1 MKHFITS
8 ESVTEWHPDKVCD
21 QISDAILDA
30 CLLQDPD
37 SRVACESLA
46 TTWKIVVAWEITTSA
61 NVNFEKIVRDTV
73 INIWYDSEEKF
84 FDGKTCDVEILL
96 HKQSPDIAMWV
107 DRWWAW
113 DQWIM
118 YGYATNETE
127 SYLPITIDLAHKLA
141 KQLSRIRKEWTL
153 DYILPDGKTQVTVE
167 YDGNKIVR
175 IDTIVV
181 SSQHSDNVTQSKL
194 IEDIKKYVI
203 KPIVGNMVD
212 KNTKY
217 FINPTGSFRIWWPA
231 WDTWLTW
238 RKIIV
243 DTYWGIWRHGG
254 WAFSGKDATKV
265 DRSGAYIAR
274 YLAKNIVASG
284 VCDKCEIQIWYAI
297 WVVKP
302 VSIYID
308 CFGTEKIDIE
318 KIIDVIKNNF
328 DLSPKWIIKKLN
340 LRKPVFQST
349 AAYGHF
355 WRDEFDWETLDSLE
369 LFKNLI
375 MY

>member
-8 ESVTEWHPDKVCD
+8 ESVTEWHPDKMCD
-21 QISDAILDA
+21 KISDAILDA
-30 CLLQDPD
+30 CLDQDAK

-46 TTWKIVVAWEITTSA
+46 TTWKIIVAGEITTNA
-61 NVNFEKIVRDTV
+61 DINFEKIIRDTV
-73 INIWYDSEEKF
+73 VEIWYNSEEKF
-84 FDGKTCDVEILL
+84 FDGKTCDVQILI

-107 DRWWAW
+107 DTGWAG

-118 YGYATNETE
+118 YGYATNETD

-141 KQLSRIRKEWTL
+141 RQLSKVRKNWIL
-153 DYILPDGKTQVTVE
+153 DYIQPDGKTQVTVE
-167 YDGNKIVR
+167 YDGNKFVR

-181 SSQHSDNVTQSKL
+181 SSQHSDKVTQEKL
-194 IEDIKKYVI
+194 REDIKEYVI

-212 KNTKY
+212 GDTKY
-217 FINPTGSFRIWWPA
+217 FINPTGSFHIWWPA
-231 WDTWLTW
+231 WDTWLTG

-254 WAFSGKDATKV
+254 GAFSGKDATKV

-284 VCDKCEIQIWYAI
+284 ICDKCEIQIWYAI
-297 WVVKP
+297 WVVQP
-302 VSIYID
+302 VSIYVD
-308 CFGTEKIDIE
+308 CFGTEKVDLQKIADTV
-318 KIIDVIKNNF
+318 KNKFDLCPQAIIDRL
-328 DLSPKWIIKKLN
+328 DL
-340 LRKPVFQST
+340 RRPVFKNT

-355 WRDEFDWETLDSLE
+355 GREEFNWERLDSVE
-369 LFKNLI
+369 VFKKLL
-375 MY
+375 

>member
-8 ESVTEWHPDKVCD
+8 ESVTEWHPDKMCD

-30 CLLQDPD
+30 CLSQDPK
-37 SRVACESLA
+37 SRVACECLA
-46 TTWKIVVAWEITTSA
+46 TTWTIIVAWEITTNA
-61 NVNFEKIVRDTV
+61 DVDFEKIIRQT
-73 INIWYDSEEKF
+73 ILEIWYDSEEKF
-84 FDGKTCDVEILL
+84 FDWKACDVQILL
-96 HKQSPDIAMWV
+96 HTQSSDIAMWV
-107 DRWWAW
+107 DTGWAG

-118 YGYATNETE
+118 YGYATNETD

-141 KQLSRIRKEWTL
+141 RQLSKVRKNWTL
-153 DYILPDGKTQVTVE
+153 DYIRPDGKTQVTVE
-167 YDGNKIVR
+167 YDGNKFVR

-181 SSQHSDNVTQSKL
+181 SSQHSDKVTQEKL
-194 IEDIKKYVI
+194 REDIKQFVI

-212 KNTKY
+212 GDTRY
-217 FINPTGSFRIWWPA
+217 FINPTWSFHIWWPA
-231 WDTWLTW
+231 GDTWLTG

-265 DRSGAYIAR
+265 DRSGAYMAR

-284 VCDKCEIQIWYAI
+284 ICDKCEIQIWYAI
-297 WVVKP
+297 WVVQP

-308 CFGTEKIDIE
+308 CFGTEKVELQNIVDRV
-318 KIIDVIKNNF
+318 KSSFDLCPQAIIDRL
-328 DLSPKWIIKKLN
+328 DL
-340 LRKPVFQST
+340 RRPVFKST

-355 WRDEFDWETLDSLE
+355 GREEFNWERLDSVE
-369 LFKNLI
+369 VFKSLL
-375 MY
+375 